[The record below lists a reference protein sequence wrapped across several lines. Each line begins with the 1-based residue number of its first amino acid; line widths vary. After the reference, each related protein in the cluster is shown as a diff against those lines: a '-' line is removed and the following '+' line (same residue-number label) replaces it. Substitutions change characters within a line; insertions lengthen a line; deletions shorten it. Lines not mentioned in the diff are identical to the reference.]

1 MAPVGTQDDKCE
13 SIVSTGAIKRSLYI
27 GNGIQRGLVQA
38 ALAVRIGVRISGADM
53 TDYNTKANCQR
64 DDGSQTRIQIAH
76 GCLFP
81 FSDRSPRR
89 LCF

>member
-1 MAPVGTQDDKCE
+1 MAPVGTQDDKYE
-13 SIVSTGAIKRSLYI
+13 SVISTGAIKRLLHI
-27 GNGIQRGLVQA
+27 GNGIHRRLVQA
-38 ALAVRIGVRISGADM
+38 TLSVRISGADM